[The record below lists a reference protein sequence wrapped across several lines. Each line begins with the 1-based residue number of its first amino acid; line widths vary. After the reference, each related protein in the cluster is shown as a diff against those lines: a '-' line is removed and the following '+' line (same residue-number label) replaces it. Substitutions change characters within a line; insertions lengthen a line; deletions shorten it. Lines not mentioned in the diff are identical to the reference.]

1 MKQEESNS
9 WSSTDIIEY
18 QRMAFKSEISTLRQ
32 QISAFA
38 TTWVKRLDDIEDH
51 HENQLLKVQN
61 WLTKVCASHFV
72 IYLKFETPLSRISN
86 WKFVE
91 GGG

>member
-1 MKQEESNS
+1 MKQEESNN

-18 QRMAFKSEISTLRQ
+18 QRIAFKSEISTLRQ

-61 WLTKVCASHFV
+61 WLTKVCV
-72 IYLKFETPLSRISN
+72 PKYPL
-86 WKFVE
+86 VLTL
-91 GGG
+91 